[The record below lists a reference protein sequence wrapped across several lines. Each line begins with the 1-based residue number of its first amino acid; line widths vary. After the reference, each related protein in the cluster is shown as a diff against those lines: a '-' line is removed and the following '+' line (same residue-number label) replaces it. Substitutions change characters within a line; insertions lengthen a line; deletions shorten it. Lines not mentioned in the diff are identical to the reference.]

1 MKRIAI
7 IGNSGSGK
15 SSLAVVLAEELSI
28 PVYHLDMI
36 LWKPNWI
43 RTPED
48 EFTIKHNAIVDQD
61 AWILDGVGYK
71 STFDYRFEKAETI
84 IFLDISPKICYQ
96 NAKKRMQEDIHKPNP
111 YVTENCPY
119 SLELADLQLEVINS
133 FHEEFRPFILN
144 ILNKY
149 RKTKKIIR
157 LRDDYK
163 LEILFT
169 ILGIKYKNS

>member
-28 PVYHLDMI
+28 PVFHLDMI
-36 LWKPNWI
+36 LWKPNWV
-43 RTPED
+43 RTPKD
-48 EFTIKHNAIVDQD
+48 EFTIKHKAIVEQD

-71 STFDYRFEKAETI
+71 STFEYRFEKTEAI
-84 IFLDISPKICYQ
+84 IFLDISPKICFE
-96 NAKKRMQEDIHKPNP
+96 NAKKRMQEDIQRPNP

-119 SLELADLQLEVINS
+119 SLELADLQLDVINS
-133 FHEEFRPFILN
+133 FHEEFRPFILE

-149 RKTKKIIR
+149 KRTKKIIH
-157 LRDDYK
+157 LRDNFN
-163 LEILFT
+163 LSELLSF
-169 ILGIKYKNS
+169 LRA